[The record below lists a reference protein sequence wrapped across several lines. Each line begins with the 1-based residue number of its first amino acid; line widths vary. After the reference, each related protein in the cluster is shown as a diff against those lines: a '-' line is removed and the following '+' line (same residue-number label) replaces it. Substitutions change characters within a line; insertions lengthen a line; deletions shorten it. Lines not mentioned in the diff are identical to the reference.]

1 MRGSAGVALIVALS
15 GCRITLDE
23 AIDAGNATVDAP
35 TPAACLAANGRSDFA
50 FVRDKILVKQCTYSG
65 CHNGSADEAGQLDL
79 RMENAY
85 ASLMNRLSLIDENH
99 LLVVPGMPTQSY
111 LLLML
116 KHIQPADMEPD
127 AIPPDETDPG
137 YMPKASVFKPLC
149 IEKLNAIERW
159 IAAGALND

>member
-1 MRGSAGVALIVALS
+1 MLLGS

-23 AIDAGNATVDAP
+23 ATDAGSDTIDAP
-35 TPAACLAANGRSDFA
+35 TPAACLAANGHSDFA
-50 FVRDKILVKQCTYSG
+50 FVQDKILVKQCTFSE
-65 CHNGSADEAGQLDL
+65 CHNGGADEAGQLDL
-79 RMENAY
+79 RAGMAY
-85 ASLMNRLSLIDENH
+85 ATLMNRDSELDPH
-99 LLVVPGMPTQSY
+99 HKLVVPGMPSQSY

-116 KHIQPADMEPD
+116 KHIKPEDMEPD
-127 AIPPDETDPG
+127 AIPPDEG